1 MIMKIGGHVPESA
14 GAKRNEPAVQQVD
27 PKKLAAP
34 EDPAT
39 LFAGRGALATRIE
52 QGKAARSKVPRARLA
67 DCKIEDRDPI
77 ALLEASNVG
86 RVVELIPIRFG
97 RMVASPFAFYRG
109 AAPLMAYDLSKLPH
123 SDLTVQL
130 GGDAHL
136 ANFGLFASP
145 ERRVLFGPNDF
156 DETLPGP
163 FDWDVRRLAASFV
176 IAARERGFATSDQRG
191 VVRRLC
197 ETFRQRVAEFS
208 RMDTLD
214 IWYYQFSAAGMMAIA
229 DSMEERRKEHAVIE
243 KARLQSS
250 RSVLTHAT
258 EFVNGKLRIKDVPPL
273 VYHVPLESPH
283 DHKYYDAMVRRFF
296 ADYRLTLADDRRA
309 LFDRYELVDVAIR
322 VVGIGSVGTRCY
334 EALFMAD
341 GECPLFLQLKE
352 ARASVLEGYVPP
364 SRYPN
369 HGQRVVNGQRLL
381 QSASDIF
388 LGWSKT
394 RHTGN
399 DFYVRQLRDMKGA
412 FDFTTFDVEDLGE
425 YAVSCAH
432 ALAHSMA
439 KAGDPALLTGY
450 VGKSAAFDEAIE
462 RFALA
467 YAEQNEADWKVLK
480 AAAKSG
486 RIQVTRE

>member
-1 MIMKIGGHVPESA
+1 MPDPA
-14 GAKRNEPAVQQVD
+14 NTKR
-27 PKKLAAP
+27 AAP
-34 EDPAT
+34 GAVLADPATPTVQEDPST
-39 LFAGRGALATRIE
+39 LFAGRGSLADRVRR
-52 QGKAARSKVPRARLA
+52 GKTARKEVPREKLA
-67 DCKIEDRDPI
+67 ECRTADRDPI
-77 ALLEASNVG
+77 ALLDASNVG
-86 RVVELIPIRFG
+86 RVVELIPIRYG

-109 AAPLMAYDLSKLPH
+109 AAPLMAHDLSTLPH
-123 SDLTVQL
+123 SNVIVQL

-163 FDWDVRRLAASFV
+163 FDWDVRRLATSFV
-176 IAARERGFATSDQRG
+176 IAARERGFTLRDQQRI
-191 VVRRLC
+191 VRRLC
-197 ETFRQRVAEFS
+197 ATFRQRLADFS

-214 IWYYQFSAAGMMAIA
+214 VWYCQFKAASMLAIA
-229 DSMEERRKEHAVIE
+229 DSVEERNKELAVIE
-243 KARLQSS
+243 KARQQSS
-250 RSVLTHAT
+250 RTVLTHAT
-258 EFVNGKLRIKDVPPL
+258 EVINGKLRIKDVPPL
-273 VYHVPLESPH
+273 VYHVPLESAS
-283 DHKYYDAMVRRFF
+283 DSKQYNAMVRRFF
-296 ADYRLTLADDRRA
+296 ADYRLTLPDDRRA

-341 GECPLFLQLKE
+341 GDCPLFLQLKE
-352 ARASVLEGYVPP
+352 ARTSVLEGYLPP

-388 LGWSKT
+388 LGWSKM

-439 KAGDPALLTGY
+439 KAGDPALLSGY
-450 VGKSAAFDEAIE
+450 AGKSAVFDEAIV
-462 RFALA
+462 RFSLA
-467 YAEQNEADWKVLK
+467 YAEQNERDWAVLK
-480 AAAKSG
+480 AAVKAG
-486 RIQVTRE
+486 RIQVIRQ

>member
-1 MIMKIGGHVPESA
+1 MPDSA
-14 GAKRNEPAVQQVD
+14 NAKHAAPGADLADPGTPAVQ
-27 PKKLAAP
+27 
-34 EDPAT
+34 EDPST
-39 LFAGRGALATRIE
+39 LFAGRGSLADRVRR
-52 QGKAARSKVPRARLA
+52 GKTARREVPREKLA
-67 DCKIEDRDPI
+67 ECKIANRDPI
-77 ALLEASNVG
+77 ALLDASNVG
-86 RVVELIPIRFG
+86 RVPELIPIRYG

-109 AAPLMAYDLSKLPH
+109 AAPLMAHDLSKLPH
-123 SDLTVQL
+123 SNVIVQL

-145 ERRVLFGPNDF
+145 ERRILFGPNDF

-163 FDWDVRRLAASFV
+163 FDWDVRRLATSFV
-176 IAARERGFATSDQRG
+176 IAARERGFALRG
-191 VVRRLC
+191 QQSIVRRLC
-197 ETFRQRVAEFS
+197 ETFRQRLADFS

-214 IWYYQFSAAGMMAIA
+214 VWYCQFKAASMLAIA
-229 DSMEERRKEHAVIE
+229 DSVEERKKELAVVE
-243 KARLQSS
+243 KARQQSS
-250 RSVLTHAT
+250 RSVMTHTT
-258 EFVNGKLRIKDVPPL
+258 EVINGKLRIKEVPPL

-283 DHKYYDAMVRRFF
+283 DSKQYNAMVRRFF
-296 ADYRLTLADDRRA
+296 ADYRLTLPDDRRA

-352 ARASVLEGYVPP
+352 ARASVLEGYLPP

-388 LGWSKT
+388 LGWSKM

-439 KAGDPALLTGY
+439 KAGDPALLSGY
-450 VGKSAAFDEAIE
+450 AGKSVAFDEAIV
-462 RFALA
+462 RFSLA
-467 YAEQNEADWKVLK
+467 YAEQNETDWAVLK
-480 AAAKSG
+480 AAVKAG
-486 RIQVTRE
+486 RIQVIRQ